1 LFEKIAMEVFMRKTA
16 VLYAICAVLSLA
28 LAGVALADDHT
39 IKLSEKD
46 GVGKFITDSKGM
58 TLYIFKKDSPGKSVC
73 AGPCVEK
80 WPLYFRD
87 MVTVPEGLHAED
99 FGTITR
105 EDGKKQTTYKTWPL
119 YYYAGD
125 KAPGDVL
132 GQGLVNVW
140 FVVNP

>member
-1 LFEKIAMEVFMRKTA
+1 MRKRA
-16 VLYAICAVLSLA
+16 VLYAMCAILSLA
-28 LAGVALADDHT
+28 LAGVALADNHA

-46 GVGKFITDSKGM
+46 GVGKYFTDSKGM

-73 AGPCVEK
+73 AGPCVVK
-80 WPLYFRD
+80 WPLYFREK
-87 MVTVPEGLHAED
+87 VSVPKGLNALD

-105 EDGKKQTTYKTWPL
+105 EDGKRQTTYKGWPL
-119 YYYAGD
+119 YYFAGD

-132 GQGLVNVW
+132 GHAVGNVW

>member
-1 LFEKIAMEVFMRKTA
+1 MEVVMRKRA
-16 VLYAICAVLSLA
+16 VLYAMCAVLSLA
-28 LAGVALADDHT
+28 LAGVALADNHA

-46 GVGKFITDSKGM
+46 GVGKFFTDSKGM

-80 WPLYFRD
+80 WPLYFRET
-87 MVTVPEGLHAED
+87 VSVPEGVNVGN

-105 EDGKKQTTYKTWPL
+105 EDGKRQTTYKGWPL

-125 KAPGDVL
+125 KAPGDSL
-132 GQGLVNVW
+132 GQGLGNVW
-140 FVVNP
+140 FVANP